1 MPQAIGA
8 AILVLIAETP
18 LIAVLGFGAAS
29 AISSALGTA
38 AVSIA
43 LSFGTAY
50 LSQQL
55 RGGNSFSGGSIPAP
69 RPEDVQQSTRQ
80 ATAPR
85 IRHYGRVKTS
95 GAWVFGESY
104 SGHFYKVLALG
115 HGEIDAFESYWLDEE
130 QVTVDS
136 DGYIASPFRLATLA
150 RIQVRRGV
158 ASETHYERL
167 EEIFPEWD
175 ATHRGD
181 GVVSLFSTQY
191 ALKQRD
197 YLGIF
202 PNGIN
207 TSYRVVLRGARVRS
221 PITGLTAWSDN
232 AAAVVQ
238 DYMTHADGMR
248 LPLSLFATPQAD
260 AAWKD
265 AFLRSTEDVALAAG
279 GSEDRYRLW
288 GSYRLDERPAEVLGR
303 MLACCDG
310 RLFPTS
316 DGGLALD
323 VGAWAEPSVVI
334 DESVITGF
342 SDLSRGK
349 DILSTAN
356 TIRATYTEPSQDYQT
371 AEADTWVDEADVSD
385 RGEISADIAF
395 PMAPSHSQCRRLM
408 KLAAYRANPD
418 WTGQFTCNLRALAA
432 INKRFVRLRYGIF
445 GIDEVMEIVDFRLDI
460 AEGGILRGVILQAQS
475 MPPEAYQWSP
485 GTEEGIAPVT
495 EYLDVTSQIP
505 LPEAFDVTLVETPSL
520 HARLSFA
527 APPSPALITEARG
540 KLTADTEWTDIAVSD
555 GATSASSFG
564 LTAGTSY
571 DFQIRHATLGTVGDW
586 TPSITILT

>member
-43 LSFGTAY
+43 ISFGTSY

-55 RGGNSFSGGSIPAP
+55 RGGNSLGGGSIPAP

-80 ATAPR
+80 STAPR

-130 QVTVDS
+130 QVTVDG

-150 RIQVRRGV
+150 RIQVRRGA

-167 EEIFPEWD
+167 EDVFPEWD
-175 ATHRGD
+175 NTHRGD
-181 GVVSLFSTQY
+181 GVVSLFATQY

-221 PITGLTAWSDN
+221 PVTGSTAWSDN
-232 AAAVVQ
+232 AAAVIQ

-248 LPLSLFATPQAD
+248 LPLSLFSTPQAD
-260 AAWKD
+260 TAWKA
-265 AFLRSTEDVALAAG
+265 AFARATEDVSLAAG

-303 MLACCDG
+303 MLTCCDG

-323 VGAWAEPSVVI
+323 IGTWDEPTVII
-334 DESVITGF
+334 DETVITGF

-349 DILSTAN
+349 DILATAN
-356 TIRATYTEPSQDYQT
+356 TVHATYTEPSQDYQT
-371 AEADTWVDEADVSD
+371 ADADPWVDVEDVSE
-385 RGEISADIAF
+385 RGEISTDASFI
-395 PMAPSHSQCRRLM
+395 MSPSHSQCRRLM
-408 KLAAYRANPD
+408 KLAAYRANPN
-418 WTGQFTCNLRALAA
+418 WTGQFSCNLKALAA
-432 INKRFVRLRYGIF
+432 INQRLVRLRYSLF
-445 GIDEVMEIVDFRLDI
+445 GIDEVVEVVDFRIDI
-460 AEGGILRGVILQAQS
+460 AEGGILRGVNLQVQS
-475 MPPEAYQWSP
+475 MPAEAYQWSP
-485 GTEEGIAPVT
+485 ATEEGVAPVT

-505 LPEAFDVTLVETPSL
+505 LPEAFDVTLIETPSL

-540 KLTADTEWTDIAVSD
+540 KLTTDEEWTTIPVSD
-555 GATSASSFG
+555 GATSATSFALSTG
-564 LTAGTSY
+564 ASY
-571 DFQIRHATLGTVGDW
+571 DFQIRHVTLGSVGDW